1 MDKFTKIGHSEVL
14 ALALVY
20 TGTKVF
26 LGLPRSFIEIGGTAG
41 WTLPIFSG
49 LWALLLW
56 FLVAK
61 LLDRFPGKS
70 ITQINNEVFGPIF
83 ALGINLLL
91 TAFFILTNGNVLRQF
106 GETMILTALPEAPIS
121 SLAFLFILPMAAAV
135 YLGLEPIVR
144 TNFISLPFIIF
155 GAVGTLITLLPYWD
169 FINIFPLFGNGLA
182 KLAFYSL
189 PLTSVYG
196 ETLILAVLAP
206 FFSFQGKKLAQVGA
220 MNIIITALVF
230 SVSTLVYQ
238 IVIPYPG
245 SIESLLPY
253 YQLAR
258 SIYLGRYFQRVEA
271 IFVLFWAFSAFLRLS
286 VGLFLACYLFMGTFR
301 VPLLRPL
308 IPALALILLSLAL
321 TPTDV
326 MQTVVFEKLR
336 ILLGSLLYFG
346 LPVFSLV
353 IALLR
358 GKGVKHGQVK
368 N

>member
-1 MDKFTKIGHSEVL
+1 MDKFSKIGPSEVL
-14 ALALVY
+14 ALVLVY

-26 LGLPRSFIEIGGTAG
+26 LGLPRTFIEIGGTAG

-49 LWALLLW
+49 VLAIVPWLMI
-56 FLVAK
+56 AK
-61 LLDRFPGKS
+61 LLERFPEKS
-70 ITQINNEVFGPIF
+70 IIQINNEVFGSYLAVVPSLI
-83 ALGINLLL
+83 I
-91 TAFFILTNGNVLRQF
+91 TVFITVTNGNVLRQF

-144 TNFISLPFIIF
+144 TNFIALPFIVF
-155 GAVGTLITLLPYWD
+155 GIAGTLLALIPYWD
-169 FINIFPLFGNGLA
+169 FINIFPLFGNGLG
-182 KLAFYSL
+182 KLLLYSV
-189 PLTSVYG
+189 PLTSVFG
-196 ETLILAVLAP
+196 ETVILTMLIP
-206 FFSFQGKKLAQVGA
+206 YFSFRGPKLIQVGIL
-220 MNIIITALVF
+220 NIVITALIF

-245 SIESLLPY
+245 AIESFLPY

-286 VGLFLACYLFMGTFR
+286 VGLFLVAYLFKETFQ

-321 TPTDV
+321 TPVDL
-326 MQTVVFEKLR
+326 MQTVAFERLR
-336 ILLGSLLYFG
+336 ILGGSLLYFG
-346 LPVFSLV
+346 LPIFILMV
-353 IALLR
+353 AMLR